1 MSVCENQSTFQNNAL
16 LLLVIQILIHFYAL
30 TLQVKET
37 SQLGCAEFLF
47 SVNSTYSRY
56 ITLVHPWIELKQ
68 GVYRDFEFSG
78 LVLIDICACL
88 DKGHLISEGNFCVF
102 KSSKKRPNI

>member
-47 SVNSTYSRY
+47 TIMDLS
-56 ITLVHPWIELKQ
+56 ILGLVH
-68 GVYRDFEFSG
+68 GD
-78 LVLIDICACL
+78 D
-88 DKGHLISEGNFCVF
+88 
-102 KSSKKRPNI
+102 